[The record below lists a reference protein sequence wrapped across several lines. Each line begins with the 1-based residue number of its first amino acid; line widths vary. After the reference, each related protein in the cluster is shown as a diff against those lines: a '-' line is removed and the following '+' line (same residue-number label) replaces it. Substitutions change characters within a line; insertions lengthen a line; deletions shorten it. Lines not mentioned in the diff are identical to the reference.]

1 MATHHLLNVLSIVTD
16 QQRYDTLSC
25 NGASVCR
32 TPNIDALAAAGVRFT
47 QAYTNTAIC
56 TAERATMLTGLEPHR
71 HGMLAN
77 TERNVGYPDELPPGT
92 VPFTRYLARAG
103 YRTGLVG
110 KWHLGRERGPDWY
123 GIESVHLPGWCA
135 PVDHPDYLAYLDAH
149 GLPRWSLRD
158 EFRGTFPNGKASLL
172 MAAIY
177 EGPVEGTF
185 CYYLAERAIAMLR
198 DMAAS
203 YRRDGRPFH
212 LSLHFFG
219 PHLPYTVPAEYA
231 DLYDPALVS
240 RSPSMAETFAGKPSV
255 QASYSRHWA
264 FDTYAWK
271 DWQRIVTMYWG
282 YVTLIDAQ
290 IGRVLAALD
299 EMALAD
305 RTAVVFSTDHGGFVG
320 AHRLCDKGPAMY
332 DDCYHIPLVARVPG
346 GAAGVPCDAMV
357 TLMDLVPTWLELA
370 GLSPADASPSLDG
383 RSLLPLLRG
392 EIPSGWPDEV
402 YLQFHGHHFP
412 YPQRGIR
419 TRTHKLVI
427 NPADIDELYDLT
439 ADPYEMNNVAR
450 HPAYAGVLRD
460 LACRLY
466 HHMEAKGDNFRHWM
480 TSHYDL
486 D

>member
-1 MATHHLLNVLSIVTD
+1 
-16 QQRYDTLSC
+16 
-25 NGASVCR
+25 
-32 TPNIDALAAAGVRFT
+32 
-47 QAYTNTAIC
+47 
-56 TAERATMLTGLEPHR
+56 
-71 HGMLAN
+71 
-77 TERNVGYPDELPPGT
+77 
-92 VPFTRYLARAG
+92 
-103 YRTGLVG
+103 
-110 KWHLGRERGPDWY
+110 
-123 GIESVHLPGWCA
+123 
-135 PVDHPDYLAYLDAH
+135 
-149 GLPRWSLRD
+149 
-158 EFRGTFPNGKASLL
+158 
-172 MAAIY
+172 
-177 EGPVEGTF
+177 
-185 CYYLAERAIAMLR
+185 
-198 DMAAS
+198 
-203 YRRDGRPFH
+203 
-212 LSLHFFG
+212 
-219 PHLPYTVPAEYA
+219 
-231 DLYDPALVS
+231 
-240 RSPSMAETFAGKPSV
+240 
-255 QASYSRHWA
+255 
-264 FDTYAWK
+264 
-271 DWQRIVTMYWG
+271 
-282 YVTLIDAQ
+282 
-290 IGRVLAALD
+290 
-299 EMALAD
+299 
-305 RTAVVFSTDHGGFVG
+305 
-320 AHRLCDKGPAMY
+320 MY